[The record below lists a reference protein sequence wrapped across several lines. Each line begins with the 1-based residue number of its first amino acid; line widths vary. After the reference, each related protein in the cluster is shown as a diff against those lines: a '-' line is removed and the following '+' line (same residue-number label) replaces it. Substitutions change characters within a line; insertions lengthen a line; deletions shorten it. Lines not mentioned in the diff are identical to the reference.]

1 MLYECVCAQPAT
13 HTSVEAQ
20 GHHGY
25 LPSCF
30 PSYLLRQRLSLNLE
44 LTFGT
49 QHWDHPPGIL
59 LRLWG
64 KPTQVLKPAGRALYA
79 GATFPA
85 PRVKPHEKVVWTG
98 KSFLKETSQAGLRVE
113 TKKTAKKW
121 DLEAYNCQY
130 LCNSFTGNS
139 VPRILLH
146 LAFFCKYICPC
157 HILHWLLSYS
167 TLLVP
172 QTWCIL
178 GTLYTALF
186 HLTSIH
192 ICLCHTY
199 PLVTAQMWMPERH
212 DTQDKLKAIRTLVT
226 VTFHFSSWCALS

>member
-1 MLYECVCAQPAT
+1 MDTSPVASILSSETETLTKLGAHLRDPAS
-13 HTSVEAQ
+13 HLGSGENQLKSSSLQ
-20 GHHGY
+20 GEH
-25 LPSCF
+25 F
-30 PSYLLRQRLSLNLE
+30 
-44 LTFGT
+44 T
-49 QHWDHPPGIL
+49 Q
-59 LRLWG
+59 
-64 KPTQVLKPAGRALYA
+64 

-85 PRVKPHEKVVWTG
+85 PGVKPHEKVVWTVGWTG
-98 KSFLKETSQAGLRVE
+98 KSFLKKTSQAGLRVE

-121 DLEAYNCQY
+121 DLEACNCQY

-139 VPRILLH
+139 VHRILLH
-146 LAFFCKYICPC
+146 LAFFFYKYFCPC
-157 HILHWLLSYS
+157 YILHWLLSYS

-178 GTLYTALF
+178 GTLYTALL

-212 DTQDKLKAIRTLVT
+212 DTQDKLRAIRTLVT
-226 VTFHFSSWCALS
+226 VTFHFSSWFALSQYN